1 MDKSSRIN
9 LKNEPE
15 NLIELENLSLK
26 NRDKNL
32 EEIEEE
38 EKEIKDNIID
48 VQKNET
54 KNIKKEKKEKETKVN
69 INLSVEDI
77 YKIISR
83 NGKLNNKKIT
93 LKILYLSFTILFLNT
108 FFIMIIAFLRPS
120 TKTNK
125 FECYDIITKTY
136 SKCLIKNKCKCKG
149 YYCVEFC
156 YEKDYMECNKIFNSI
171 VNSENNSYSF
181 INYNII
187 DISFIKYDIKENER
201 KSLFQKIGK
210 YYCYSLYFELSFI
223 GLFILG
229 SFIGY
234 FVSAIFT
241 EILGKKKIISFLGI
255 GLCISN
261 AGISILSYKWYLK
274 DYFLIITILWS
285 INFFFLGFFLFP
297 FDSAIYIYT
306 LELIPKTDFLKS
318 INGLIYEK
326 YFISLLI
333 FYLFENFFK
342 HYWYFFLLFEIY
354 LIVFIICFIL
364 FYIETP
370 RFFSER
376 NDLFN
381 KKLSIEQFLNGLVTF
396 DLDSNENPKKFIKKI
411 NKIETNSIENQPK
424 KLINMKIITHT
435 YQRNIRI
442 YKKIFMIQINFF
454 SLNYC
459 LYTILF
465 SSIFDLMDPNSKI
478 KEKTKLGYLFYLIVL
493 FPLLQFPSYFCYE
506 LIDLDKF
513 IMFFLFLL
521 SFLPFNY
528 DINKLK
534 FDNDRNNLFYGIG
547 VEEMEENSSY
557 IHATSLWIITF
568 IISIFNIMI
577 LLQASTLYRTYFY
590 FKLQTINSFTV
601 FFSFFSIYLTET
613 PLILV
618 SILSFFTFLIFTIM
632 RIKWKFDPFEEEIDI
647 ENE

>member
-261 AGISILSYKWYLK
+261 AGI
-274 DYFLIITILWS
+274 
-285 INFFFLGFFLFP
+285 
-297 FDSAIYIYT
+297 
-306 LELIPKTDFLKS
+306 
-318 INGLIYEK
+318 
-326 YFISLLI
+326 
-333 FYLFENFFK
+333 
-342 HYWYFFLLFEIY
+342 
-354 LIVFIICFIL
+354 
-364 FYIETP
+364 
-370 RFFSER
+370 
-376 NDLFN
+376 
-381 KKLSIEQFLNGLVTF
+381 
-396 DLDSNENPKKFIKKI
+396 
-411 NKIETNSIENQPK
+411 
-424 KLINMKIITHT
+424 
-435 YQRNIRI
+435 
-442 YKKIFMIQINFF
+442 
-454 SLNYC
+454 
-459 LYTILF
+459 
-465 SSIFDLMDPNSKI
+465 
-478 KEKTKLGYLFYLIVL
+478 
-493 FPLLQFPSYFCYE
+493 
-506 LIDLDKF
+506 
-513 IMFFLFLL
+513 
-521 SFLPFNY
+521 
-528 DINKLK
+528 
-534 FDNDRNNLFYGIG
+534 
-547 VEEMEENSSY
+547 
-557 IHATSLWIITF
+557 
-568 IISIFNIMI
+568 
-577 LLQASTLYRTYFY
+577 
-590 FKLQTINSFTV
+590 
-601 FFSFFSIYLTET
+601 
-613 PLILV
+613 
-618 SILSFFTFLIFTIM
+618 
-632 RIKWKFDPFEEEIDI
+632 
-647 ENE
+647 